1 MRSVRYVVRFDERDA
16 LDARL
21 VGNKA
26 KNLAELARRGFPVPR
41 FFCVT
46 TRAFRE
52 FVKSAGVEG
61 LPPEEAREVLAS
73 SPVPEPVALEI
84 AEEYRRW
91 GGVASAVRSSAT
103 GEDSPE
109 VSWAGQLDS
118 FLGVEGQEA
127 LLEAVRKCWC
137 SLWKENVLV
146 YCRRKGIPHHE
157 VSLGVIVQEMVRA
170 ELSGV
175 AFTADPVT
183 GGEGIIVEPE
193 LEGKLRQELTEL
205 LRAIEAHYGFP
216 QDVEWAYEGGR
227 FYVLQARPITTV
239 RPVWT
244 RAFFDERFPHPVSPL
259 GWSVLGD
266 LVRRR
271 AFVDP
276 LRYLG
281 YEDPDE
287 VEIFRLIRGRP
298 YVLVEVF
305 RALYRH
311 IPRILAPYDWE
322 RYFPGGRPEG
332 RLYFLRPGPPL
343 RRFLSL
349 LLSFLRDHNWILP
362 LHYLNWRA
370 FLRWYVE
377 RLGEV
382 RRLDLKEASDRE
394 LTGAIGK
401 LRHMVDRFLRL
412 HRWSIT
418 WAEVLCGVLGRT
430 VGDRSTLLSLIVSF
444 DRTSRMN
451 YAIWRLSKEGG
462 SVGDLIRAYGHRA
475 GSLDISFPTWEED
488 PGFLLGVVERAGDF
502 DLEGR
507 MREALRRRDEAL
519 RAASARLGPPSRALL
534 RLLLSWTRRM
544 VLLREEQRF
553 YWQMAMA
560 EMRKVF
566 LEFGRRFVERGILDG
581 PEDIFFLRLEEFR
594 RALDGGG
601 PDLRGKVAERKRRKK
616 EDERVLPP
624 QFVVGS
630 APLEAGPAQ
639 GGKVLKGMGI
649 SPGRAE
655 GRAWVAP
662 DLRDIPRAP
671 EGEVLVT
678 TSVDPGLTPV
688 LITVSGLVLE
698 TGGALSHGAIVA
710 RELGVPAVAGVE
722 GASRLIPQGAR
733 VAVDGDRGEVVLIE
747 SLR

>member
-52 FVKSAGVEG
+52 FVEFAGVEG

-127 LLEAVRKCWC
+127 LLEAVRRCWC

-287 VEIFRLIRGRP
+287 VEIFRLIRG
-298 YVLVEVF
+298 
-305 RALYRH
+305 
-311 IPRILAPYDWE
+311 
-322 RYFPGGRPEG
+322 
-332 RLYFLRPGPPL
+332 
-343 RRFLSL
+343 
-349 LLSFLRDHNWILP
+349 
-362 LHYLNWRA
+362 
-370 FLRWYVE
+370 
-377 RLGEV
+377 
-382 RRLDLKEASDRE
+382 
-394 LTGAIGK
+394 
-401 LRHMVDRFLRL
+401 
-412 HRWSIT
+412 
-418 WAEVLCGVLGRT
+418 
-430 VGDRSTLLSLIVSF
+430 
-444 DRTSRMN
+444 
-451 YAIWRLSKEGG
+451 
-462 SVGDLIRAYGHRA
+462 
-475 GSLDISFPTWEED
+475 
-488 PGFLLGVVERAGDF
+488 
-502 DLEGR
+502 
-507 MREALRRRDEAL
+507 
-519 RAASARLGPPSRALL
+519 
-534 RLLLSWTRRM
+534 
-544 VLLREEQRF
+544 
-553 YWQMAMA
+553 
-560 EMRKVF
+560 
-566 LEFGRRFVERGILDG
+566 
-581 PEDIFFLRLEEFR
+581 
-594 RALDGGG
+594 
-601 PDLRGKVAERKRRKK
+601 
-616 EDERVLPP
+616 
-624 QFVVGS
+624 
-630 APLEAGPAQ
+630 
-639 GGKVLKGMGI
+639 
-649 SPGRAE
+649 
-655 GRAWVAP
+655 
-662 DLRDIPRAP
+662 
-671 EGEVLVT
+671 
-678 TSVDPGLTPV
+678 
-688 LITVSGLVLE
+688 
-698 TGGALSHGAIVA
+698 
-710 RELGVPAVAGVE
+710 
-722 GASRLIPQGAR
+722 
-733 VAVDGDRGEVVLIE
+733 
-747 SLR
+747 

>member
-1 MRSVRYVVRFDERDA
+1 MRYVVRFDERDA
-16 LDARL
+16 LNARL

-26 KNLAELARRGFPVPR
+26 KNLAELARKGFPVPR

-46 TRAFRE
+46 THAFRK
-52 FVKSAGVEG
+52 FVESAGIGG
-61 LPPEEAREVLAS
+61 LPPEEAREVLTS
-73 SPVPEPVALEI
+73 SPVPEPVAREI
-84 AEEYRRW
+84 AEEYGRW
-91 GGVASAVRSSAT
+91 GGMTSVVRSSAT

-118 FLGVEGQEA
+118 FLGVDGPEA

-137 SLWKENVLV
+137 SLWKENVIV
-146 YCRRKGIPHHE
+146 YCRRKGILHYE
-157 VSLGVIVQEMVRA
+157 VSLGVMVQEMVRA

-183 GGEGIIVEPE
+183 GGEGVIVEPR
-193 LEGKLRQELTEL
+193 LEGKLRERLFDI
-205 LRAIEAHYGFP
+205 LRAIEVHYGFP
-216 QDVEWAYEGGR
+216 QDVEWAYGDGR
-227 FYVLQARPITTV
+227 FYILQARPITTI

-259 GWSVLGD
+259 SWSVLGD

-281 YEDPDE
+281 YEDPE
-287 VEIFRLIRGRP
+287 GLEIFRLIRGRP

-311 IPRILAPYDWE
+311 IPKILAPYDWE

-332 RLYFLRPGPPL
+332 RLYFLKPGPPL
-343 RRFLSL
+343 RRSLSL
-349 LLSFLRDHNWILP
+349 VMSFLKDYNWILP
-362 LHYLNWRA
+362 LHYLRWRA
-370 FLRWYVE
+370 FLRWYVG
-377 RLGEV
+377 RLEEAKG
-382 RRLDLKEASDRE
+382 LDLKEASDPE
-394 LTGAIGK
+394 LLGGVRK

-418 WAEVLCGVLGRT
+418 WSEVLCGVLGRM
-430 VGDRSTLLSLIVSF
+430 VGDRSTLLSLIVSSS

-488 PGFLLGVVERAGDF
+488 PGFLLGVVERARGF

-519 RAASARLGPPSRALL
+519 RAASARLGPLSRALL
-534 RLLLSWTRRM
+534 RPLLSWTRRM

-581 PEDIFFLRLEEFR
+581 PEDIFFLTLEEFH
-594 RALDGGG
+594 RALEGS
-601 PDLRGKVAERKRRKK
+601 DLRGKVAERRKRKD

-630 APLEAGPAQ
+630 AALKVGPVQ
-639 GGKVLKGMGI
+639 GGRVLKGIGI
-649 SPGRAE
+649 SPGRTE
-655 GRAWVAP
+655 GRTWVVP
-662 DLRDIPRAP
+662 ELKDVPRAP

-722 GASRLIPQGAR
+722 GASRLIPQGVR
-733 VAVDGDRGEVVLIE
+733 VAVDGDRGEVVLLE
-747 SLR
+747 SPKSVQG